1 MDMPL
6 RVSTPA
12 EACAWL
18 ELRTGQQWQESEL
31 FDAAVKWGAT
41 MSAAPPLSARASE
54 LEFVTPID
62 LAKYPT
68 GFRKLHQLGWRM
80 ARLYPFH
87 IFQVWMLGE
96 TETVH
101 AAHTAENDGIQVWF
115 DEPVRITRD
124 QVRIS
129 DESLLKLLTKYNR
142 HRELFPPPDE
152 GVQTADGGLPVLA
165 GVPTKEI
172 IDSFGLDDKWTE
184 KLRKKDR
191 SRQYDR
197 ARMQPGARGPGK
209 SQTWNPAIFGA
220 LLITCRVAGY
230 NAGRVCVIIEKYFS
244 KWCDEWVAEAQDLS

>member
-18 ELRTGQQWQESEL
+18 ELQTGHLWQESEL
-31 FDAAVKWGAT
+31 FDAAVKWGVT
-41 MSAAPPLSARASE
+41 MSAAPPLSACASE
-54 LEFVTPID
+54 LEFVTPVD

-68 GFRKLHQLGWRM
+68 GFRKLHRLGWRM
-80 ARLYPFH
+80 ARLYPCH
-87 IFQVWMLGE
+87 IFQVWTLGE

-101 AAHTAENDGIQVWF
+101 AASATENDDHQVWF
-115 DEPVRITRD
+115 DEPVRVILD

-129 DESLLKLLTKYNR
+129 DESLLKLLTKHNR
-142 HRELFPPPDE
+142 HRDLFPAP
-152 GVQTADGGLPVLA
+152 GDGCHAAGNGFPTPA

-172 IDSFGLDDKWTE
+172 IEHFGLDSKWTE

-191 SRQYDR
+191 SREFDR
-197 ARMQPGARGPGK
+197 ARMQPGARAPGK

-220 LLITCRVAGY
+220 LLISCVVAGY
-230 NAGRVCVIIEKYFS
+230 NAGRVSAIIDKYFP
-244 KWCDEWVAEAQDLS
+244 KWCDEWEAESQDLS